1 MLAGRAVRRNG
12 GACVFGADVRRACVT
27 LQEGLLV
34 EKRSRRTALV
44 LVTIAVMMVACA
56 KLSAS
61 GALQRSGGPAVG
73 VHNGFR
79 FVLEEDEAAPA
90 ADDAG
95 DADDAAAPAA
105 DDNGDND
112 DGDAADKEDIAGG
125 NAIPFNPAS
134 VGWDKSA
141 WTGTD
146 WVTWVVPG
154 PIITIVLSGFIFY
167 MYGPMWAAGTFVV
180 MCGVDALAF
189 YANA

>member
-1 MLAGRAVRRNG
+1 
-12 GACVFGADVRRACVT
+12 
-27 LQEGLLV
+27 
-34 EKRSRRTALV
+34 
-44 LVTIAVMMVACA
+44 
-56 KLSAS
+56 
-61 GALQRSGGPAVG
+61 
-73 VHNGFR
+73 
-79 FVLEEDEAAPA
+79 
-90 ADDAG
+90 
-95 DADDAAAPAA
+95 
-105 DDNGDND
+105 
-112 DGDAADKEDIAGG
+112 
-125 NAIPFNPAS
+125 